1 MKLSSLAKKIVFIE
15 TIALCI
21 LFLWWPGL
29 LRAGQHQQEAGF
41 SITGQRWEEAEK
53 LFRSDPRW
61 LGGDGASSVNLG
73 IKRVLWLFG
82 DSFINTKG
90 SSTRR
95 DAVMV
100 RNSIAVQSGRNPAK
114 AAMRFY
120 WKSRGG
126 KPASFF
132 REEGDEWF
140 WPGSGVSFKGTLI
153 IFLVRVHGSKNDL
166 GFEPCGWKAVLVQN
180 PESVPLAW
188 GVRSLACPVTGRIL
202 VGSSSLL
209 IKDGYL
215 YAFGTDWKD
224 NSVYLARWQV
234 GNAFR
239 GDLSRP
245 QWWMGSAGGWAD
257 AKPAG
262 LKPVP
267 VLSGGQVEFTVHY
280 EPLLKAFLM
289 VQTLSL
295 QEPCLAMHSSPGLTG
310 PWTGPECFFQPP
322 QKTPPGLLI
331 YAGKA
336 HKVFKGAD
344 LTLTYAVNTTDKVR
358 IMDDMSIYYP
368 MVLKAKISL
377 KR

>member
-1 MKLSSLAKKIVFIE
+1 LKLSSRSKYVVCIG
-15 TIALCI
+15 TIAFCT

-29 LRAGQHQQEAGF
+29 LNAGQKQQEAGF
-41 SITGQRWEEAEK
+41 FITAQRWEEAEK
-53 LFRSDPRW
+53 LFHSDPRW

-114 AAMRFY
+114 ATMRFY
-120 WKSRGG
+120 WKSTGG

-132 REEGDEWF
+132 REEGDQWF

-153 IFLVRVHGSKNDL
+153 IFLVKVRGSKSDL
-166 GFEPCGWKAVLVQN
+166 RFEPSGWNAVLVHN
-180 PESVPLAW
+180 PGSVPSAW
-188 GVRSLACPVTGRIL
+188 CVRHLACPVTGCIL

-215 YAFGTDWKD
+215 YAFSTDWKD
-224 NSVYLARWQV
+224 NSVYLVRWPV
-234 GNAFR
+234 NNAFR

-245 QWWMGSAGGWAD
+245 RWWMGSAGGWVD
-257 AKPAG
+257 IKPVG
-262 LKPVP
+262 LNPVP
-267 VLSGGQVEFTVHY
+267 VFTKGQVEFTVHY

-295 QEPCLAMHSSPGLTG
+295 REPCLAMRSSPGLIG

-322 QKTPPGLLI
+322 QKTLPGLLI

-336 HKVFKGAD
+336 HKVFMGAD
-344 LTLTYAVNTTDKVR
+344 LTLTYAVNTTDKER

-368 MVLKAKISL
+368 VVLKAKISL
-377 KR
+377 RK